1 MDGGSPK
8 YCSTP
13 TEYDFPTEPD
23 HTYEEEESYLWC
35 PAQVVPVAIDYC
47 LFFQMLGLT
56 VTHHTWTGTLP
67 VWWLLAPPNN
77 LAHLNMDL
85 QGITWKK
92 CQEDVYEH
100 IVSRHALLKSYIQH
114 TNHRQETSWFGH
126 INGDKL
132 YGGHDGKGVQILN
145 HLQFLDFATWAYN
158 TYPCDIK
165 IQVVMTEPPEA
176 QNASR
181 LDVKEL
187 HFCGI
192 TDKDRER
199 YCASLNLI
207 TSKSSATVIDIEQVA
222 ARMPPRTDVFV
233 TPPDWTIICDT
244 QTRQWP
250 HVIP

>member
-1 MDGGSPK
+1 
-8 YCSTP
+8 
-13 TEYDFPTEPD
+13 
-23 HTYEEEESYLWC
+23 
-35 PAQVVPVAIDYC
+35 
-47 LFFQMLGLT
+47 

-77 LAHLNMDL
+77 PAHLNMDL

-92 CQEDVYEH
+92 CQEDFYEH

-165 IQVVMTEPPEA
+165 IQVVMIEPPEV
-176 QNASR
+176 SSMMR
-181 LDVKEL
+181 
-187 HFCGI
+187 C
-192 TDKDRER
+192 
-199 YCASLNLI
+199 NLI
-207 TSKSSATVIDIEQVA
+207 FIANHSCVACEIGPKCNLFGCQGAPLLRHHCQGPGELDICFLWDSCWKLIVMACFPGALLCQLKLDNQQKFRNSHRYSEPCMPTVVYHASSL
-222 ARMPPRTDVFV
+222 TD
-233 TPPDWTIICDT
+233 
-244 QTRQWP
+244 
-250 HVIP
+250 